1 MTTAM
6 TPTTKRNPTKA
17 PNPSVASASIRTP
30 SGGGGGGGVA
40 HVDDRHRDLD
50 DVSLVWRHRAHHRVR
65 GPEIRRELREDRM
78 DGIRT
83 RGKERGRHED
93 PEENHESP
101 ASPPTERR
109 GPRPAHGSTCS
120 PENITF
126 ANRLCSSFPGIAD
139 SCRRVSA
146 L

>member
-1 MTTAM
+1 HCADHH
-6 TPTTKRNPTKA
+6 RNTYDP
-17 PNPSVASASIRTP
+17 P
-30 SGGGGGGGVA
+30 
-40 HVDDRHRDLD
+40 L
-50 DVSLVWRHRAHHRVR
+50 VSPHPHHHRVR
-65 GPEIRRELREDRM
+65 GPEIRPEFREDRI

-83 RGKERGRHED
+83 RDEERRRHED

-120 PENITF
+120 PREYYLRESVVFIV
-126 ANRLCSSFPGIAD
+126 PGSTG
-139 SCRRVSA
+139 SCPRVSA